1 MTTETFIQAMG
12 YFSTVLILISFLM
25 TSVVK
30 LRLFNLIGSVIFV
43 IFAFLTKSYPTA
55 IMNIGLCL
63 INIYFL
69 IRLARSRSLTLHLP
83 IALDSAYL
91 REFLKL
97 YRDDIRVY
105 FPNFDPE
112 SGENDT
118 AYFVYYD
125 MNPVGL
131 ILGRRKEGGVLDVDL
146 DYTIPKYRD
155 ASVGRYLYPQLLGE
169 EGFAA
174 LELRS
179 ASEKHR
185 SYLEKMGFQ
194 KDGDCYRLA
203 REQRGARV

>member
-1 MTTETFIQAMG
+1 MTAETFIQAMG

-30 LRLFNLIGSVIFV
+30 LRLFNLIGSIIFV

-69 IRLARSRSLTLHLP
+69 IRLARSKSLTLHLP
-83 IALDSAYL
+83 IDRDSAYL
-91 REFLKL
+91 NEFLKL
-97 YRDDIRVY
+97 YQQDIRCF
-105 FPNFDPE
+105 FPKFDPKDPGNE
-112 SGENDT
+112 T

-131 ILGRRKEGGVLDVDL
+131 IIGHKTEGGALDIAL

-169 EGFAA
+169 EGFRA
-174 LELRS
+174 LELRD
-179 ASEKHR
+179 ASDKHAP
-185 SYLEKMGFQ
+185 YLKKIGFAQ
-194 KDGDCYRLA
+194 EGDCWRLTK
-203 REQRGARV
+203 

>member
-1 MTTETFIQAMG
+1 MNTETLIQGMG

-30 LRLFNLIGSVIFV
+30 LRLFNLIGSIIFV

-69 IRLARSRSLTLHLP
+69 IRLAKSKNLTLHLP
-83 IALDSAYL
+83 IERDSAYL
-91 REFLKL
+91 REFVQF
-97 YRDDIRVY
+97 YREDIRIY
-105 FPNFDPE
+105 FPAFDPADARNE
-112 SGENDT
+112 T

-131 ILGRRKEGGVLDVDL
+131 IMGHRTEAGALDIAL

-155 ASVGRYLYPQLLGE
+155 ASVGRYLYPHLLGE

-185 SYLEKMGFQ
+185 PYLQKMGFRQ
-194 KDGDCYRLA
+194 DGDCWRLS
-203 REQRGARV
+203 R

>member
-30 LRLFNLIGSVIFV
+30 LRLFNLIGSIIFV

-69 IRLARSRSLTLHLP
+69 IRLAKSKSLTLHLP
-83 IALDSAYL
+83 IDRDSAYL
-91 REFLKL
+91 NEFLKL
-97 YRDDIRVY
+97 YQEDIRGF
-105 FPNFDPE
+105 FPDFNPADE
-112 SGENDT
+112 KNET
-118 AYFVYYD
+118 AFFVYYD

-131 ILGRRKEGGVLDVDL
+131 IIGHKTEQGVLDIAL

-155 ASVGRYLYPQLLGE
+155 ASVGRYLYPHLLGE
-169 EGFAA
+169 EGFTA
-174 LELRS
+174 LEFRN
-179 ASEKHR
+179 AAEKHAK
-185 SYLEKMGFQ
+185 YLAKVGFRRE
-194 KDGDCYRLA
+194 GDCYRLTEA
-203 REQRGARV
+203 KAKA

>member
-1 MTTETFIQAMG
+1 MNTETLIQGMG

-30 LRLFNLIGSVIFV
+30 LRLFNLIGSIIFV

-69 IRLARSRSLTLHLP
+69 IRLAKSKNLTLHLP
-83 IALDSAYL
+83 IERDSAYL
-91 REFLKL
+91 REFVQF
-97 YRDDIRVY
+97 YREDIRIY
-105 FPNFDPE
+105 FPAFDPADARNE
-112 SGENDT
+112 T

-131 ILGRRKEGGVLDVDL
+131 MMGHRQPDGSLDISL

-155 ASVGRYLYPQLLGE
+155 ASVGRFLYPHLLGE
-169 EGFAA
+169 EGFTA
-174 LELRS
+174 LEFRHASDKHEKYLR
-179 ASEKHR
+179 KV
-185 SYLEKMGFQ
+185 GFR
-194 KDGDCYRLA
+194 KTGDCYRL
-203 REQRGARV
+203 GN